1 MVELAQQFVPAADE
15 VWRLQNDAGAE
26 CVWFRQAV
34 RGRGDP
40 SRGTMQ
46 GIYVLTPGGQRLGS
60 LNSLNPDAV
69 LGVLNKALESW
80 AALSPEQRRVDGR
93 ALPSPEHRWEQSC
106 PDDGLVLERYARDIA
121 AEPSIEPAR
130 PVNRDAIW
138 FTADEARLLLPGELA
153 PGATTEAPAIARRM
167 ARLAL
172 VDNVRGQ
179 TLPFAPEEV
188 EGTLRSEVLSLDG
201 SRVTLQLSGST
212 RAVAPGPWSGGD
224 NYWKPRRDWP
234 RRVET
239 DLLGSAVYDRA
250 AGRFVSFELV
260 ALGWRKGRTGLNGR
274 SREKGEEAR
283 RIGFLIRLAPEGWR
297 VAPTFINVYDA
308 DWVVQPG

>member
-26 CVWFRQAV
+26 CVWFRSAV
-34 RGRGDP
+34 RGRPDP
-40 SRGTMQ
+40 SAGTMQ
-46 GIYVLTPGGQRLGS
+46 GIYVLTPGGKRLGS

-69 LGVLNKALESW
+69 LGVLTKALESW
-80 AALSPEQRRVDGR
+80 AALSPEERSVDPKV
-93 ALPSPEHRWEQSC
+93 LPSPEHRWEHSC
-106 PDDGLVLERYARDIA
+106 PEDGLILERFARDVGEDPS
-121 AEPSIEPAR
+121 AEVLR
-130 PVNRDAIW
+130 PVNRDALW
-138 FTADEARLLLPGELA
+138 FTAAEARSLLPEQLVKG
-153 PGATTEAPAIARRM
+153 GSTEAPAVAHRM
-167 ARLAL
+167 ARLSL

-179 TLPFAPEEV
+179 TLPFSPEEV
-188 EGTLRSEVLSLDG
+188 EGTLRSEVVSVDG
-201 SRVTLQLSGST
+201 SRITLQLSGST

-224 NYWKPRRDWP
+224 NYWKPRREWP
-234 RRVET
+234 RSVET

-250 AGRFVSFELV
+250 TGRFVAFELV

-274 SREKGEEAR
+274 YREKGEEPR